1 MVFPH
6 RINSIAQIRDPEDQL
21 LTECY
26 VIAIGYTG
34 LSAFSEH
41 AVPPGSSVVVDVTFV
56 GPGGGV
62 EAESVAA
69 RVVNST
75 PRAGAFSLEIAFV
88 QALKPESPSRLA
100 AFIQRELGPERPSTP
115 EPRYRE
121 ASGGSA

>member
-1 MVFPH
+1 MVFPS
-6 RINSIAQIRDPEDQL
+6 RINSIAQVRGADDQV

-34 LSAFSEH
+34 LSALSEH
-41 AVPPGSSVVVDVTFV
+41 AVPSGTPVVVDVTFV
-56 GPGGGV
+56 SPEGGI

-69 RVVNST
+69 RVVNCTS
-75 PRAGAFSLEIAFV
+75 RAGAFSLEVAFV

-115 EPRYRE
+115 APRYRE